1 MSNEY
6 IFSTIGDVLSR
17 TGDAIYGV
25 SQARYKLYEN
35 QVNEVIRLTQ
45 DNMDL
50 QIQSYVANASEAE
63 IPDLYNNM
71 SKDVWEKYSSID
83 EIKRNTNNRFS
94 DEVYQEAAKRLES
107 QYRPKYESKMKSFEE
122 VSNKVAL
129 VSQFT
134 EGFSAESAYG
144 DWMNIDDAKSS
155 ARSYI
160 SSYESYTSQF
170 NGFDVVNDNGIFSKT
185 GESGKELMMQSSF
198 SRSLDDF
205 TKQMALKGNNKT
217 TDEFVSDYESWWN
230 EFSSEAG
237 FDSSKS
243 KVLLD
248 TSQADIRKKYE
259 DYKKQLADDAQDK
272 VEKAQQI
279 IYGDTD
285 KHVTSEEMLQIYE
298 ACGLGDWETNWYSQQ
313 ALSDVSSIV
322 YNVNMEYF
330 NNEVTDYFDSFVNDG
345 MTVYVPS
352 LGKEIT
358 YEEFIKSG
366 VAHKFDGE
374 GTKIDV
380 SDADYSSFE
389 TSGTKNAD
397 SKALNEINKNL
408 AALFSPKKE
417 TYQYNFEEVS
427 KTLAKNL
434 GYDEDGYAS
443 IMFDKMLTQ
452 KFIYETEDNNGLI
465 NTQVN
470 NLTAYIQSSKNS
482 TAQKQS
488 KLDVYYK
495 NGYLDDA
502 QYESL
507 KSMIAFGYK
516 DEFNQVMNS
525 LQTDLTPEIYKY
537 VSTSPEAVKYIQER
551 IDGVGG
557 KITGKDGQ
565 SLITDLRTKFS
576 NELSDNIS
584 VKSLSQAM
592 SGLTNSTYYEKGV
605 LTQLGDY
612 SIGEVMNNYYS
623 GEYNYLGLDYLVEQI
638 KPSLMTMKSGSTS
651 GKDVNNLLETIW
663 KLNGYS
669 GTYKESNSSYKREI
683 CETALLV
690 ATCNVANDRN
700 LSEFID
706 GSLGEETSN
715 ILYYDTITGRYSPA
729 VMNSSGLGVVMES
742 TGSGENMFRMVWVQ
756 PSIANKVLEDGYITR
771 SSGYM
776 LNMADKAYSSEVNYI
791 ENQGKTIDIGQ
802 ESYDLSK
809 TKTKIITMKDNEEMM
824 KMVDSFNS
832 KYAVPYRKNTY
843 LADKYGM

>member
-1 MSNEY
+1 
-6 IFSTIGDVLSR
+6 
-17 TGDAIYGV
+17 
-25 SQARYKLYEN
+25 
-35 QVNEVIRLTQ
+35 
-45 DNMDL
+45 
-50 QIQSYVANASEAE
+50 
-63 IPDLYNNM
+63 
-71 SKDVWEKYSSID
+71 
-83 EIKRNTNNRFS
+83 
-94 DEVYQEAAKRLES
+94 
-107 QYRPKYESKMKSFEE
+107 
-122 VSNKVAL
+122 
-129 VSQFT
+129 
-134 EGFSAESAYG
+134 
-144 DWMNIDDAKSS
+144 
-155 ARSYI
+155 
-160 SSYESYTSQF
+160 
-170 NGFDVVNDNGIFSKT
+170 
-185 GESGKELMMQSSF
+185 
-198 SRSLDDF
+198 
-205 TKQMALKGNNKT
+205 
-217 TDEFVSDYESWWN
+217 
-230 EFSSEAG
+230 
-237 FDSSKS
+237 
-243 KVLLD
+243 
-248 TSQADIRKKYE
+248 
-259 DYKKQLADDAQDK
+259 
-272 VEKAQQI
+272 
-279 IYGDTD
+279 
-285 KHVTSEEMLQIYE
+285 
-298 ACGLGDWETNWYSQQ
+298 
-313 ALSDVSSIV
+313 
-322 YNVNMEYF
+322 
-330 NNEVTDYFDSFVNDG
+330 
-345 MTVYVPS
+345 
-352 LGKEIT
+352 
-358 YEEFIKSG
+358 
-366 VAHKFDGE
+366 
-374 GTKIDV
+374 
-380 SDADYSSFE
+380 
-389 TSGTKNAD
+389 
-397 SKALNEINKNL
+397 
-408 AALFSPKKE
+408 
-417 TYQYNFEEVS
+417 
-427 KTLAKNL
+427 
-434 GYDEDGYAS
+434 
-443 IMFDKMLTQ
+443 
-452 KFIYETEDNNGLI
+452 
-465 NTQVN
+465 
-470 NLTAYIQSSKNS
+470 
-482 TAQKQS
+482 
-488 KLDVYYK
+488 
-495 NGYLDDA
+495 
-502 QYESL
+502 
-507 KSMIAFGYK
+507 MIAFGYK

-638 KPSLMTMKSGSTS
+638 KPSIMTMKSGSTS

-706 GSLGEETSN
+706 GSLGKETSN

-809 TKTKIITMKDNEEMM
+809 SKTKIITMKDNEEMM